1 MQVLPG
7 PGFPPSSL
15 LSLGAYSYP
24 AQPEVTPDA
33 VFEDWVAPI
42 QTRLVKQRCQLD
54 TRWQQPPTGRLSLSL
69 GRPPPL
75 TQHNFKRL
83 QEKDQPPNDWETL

>member
-1 MQVLPG
+1 MMQVLPG
-7 PGFPPSSL
+7 PGSPPSSL

-42 QTRLVKQRCQLD
+42 
-54 TRWQQPPTGRLSLSL
+54 
-69 GRPPPL
+69 
-75 TQHNFKRL
+75 
-83 QEKDQPPNDWETL
+83 